1 MFNLIISHLAS
12 LLLGAIIGFIVSS
25 LCVASSANGINEE
38 ND

>member
-25 LCVASSANGINEE
+25 LCVVSSSNVIDEE
-38 ND
+38 DD